1 MSSLSDDELRAA
13 LRDHG
18 VHVGPITETTRKVY
32 ERKLAKVTTQNVD
45 KEEKRN
51 RRQPR
56 SSTNPPGS
64 FKTEEPQTSVHAKI
78 WSAQTPA
85 NFSRSPSEQPSD
97 RLSSEVVRREP
108 RSRSSVFY
116 SDEPFFN
123 PQTASP
129 QQNPGNT
136 PSRPVLRFDPLDSAS
151 VLQAQ
156 EHRPTN
162 TPIRSRGLDDID
174 NNLDNHIVTRQ
185 SPTPVARST
194 SRFSFFRPLQT
205 APLKD
210 AETSTSASLL
220 FSPPHTADQSQSYW
234 PSFSLRRRSGS
245 GVLSDDADSQ
255 WEYSR
260 RRQTNG
266 RMVDVDANAVSST
279 LNRLVSSLGR
289 HVPNL
294 ILLAG
299 FALFVVLLSC
309 YFLLKDKHG
318 NVGRI
323 ADLQKLSCPPG
334 DVESHNR
341 GECLNSQELSVSL
354 NLAHILV
361 EILSR
366 YAGEHQCGHS
376 AASPRMDV
384 TTARR
389 LVEYHLSAPGSS
401 SSLRPSDL
409 DGRVWRNVL
418 FVIRHVGRKHLDIA
432 SYSADGSDSG
442 AHKEIIELES
452 LQPYIPGKCR
462 LRLLFFSLL
471 HLLATLLWIL
481 FVFAV
486 AGLCVFAVY
495 RFRLSNKRQRDRRA
509 SRIRELVHQVT
520 DILQQQLKNREVNSL
535 EPPYVPVSVI
545 RSTLRRSNSDVD
557 DLWSELEQHVHL
569 VEGCILVQEW
579 RGVGETWQWQGGSGW
594 QGSALLDQTQRLPFT
609 VPPTECLKIRNMFTM
624 DKLDFD
630 AQKRLKREILKRVSG
645 CGPIFHIGLDNQ
657 DNEGLVYMKCA
668 SPEVAG
674 NVYQAVH
681 ANYFDSHLLNVKFL
695 RASKYYIRFP
705 EAHDATM
712 PLKVSDFE

>member
-1 MSSLSDDELRAA
+1 MSSLSDEELRSS

-32 ERKLAKVTTQNVD
+32 ERKLAKVTAQNVD
-45 KEEKRN
+45 KEEKKN

-56 SSTNPPGS
+56 QSTTPLSS
-64 FKTEEPQTSVHAKI
+64 FKAEEPQTSLRAKN
-78 WSAQTPA
+78 WPSQSPV
-85 NFSRSPSEQPSD
+85 NFGRSPSDEPFNN
-97 RLSSEVVRREP
+97 LSTNVVRREA

-129 QQNPGNT
+129 QQNPGHT
-136 PSRPVLRFDPLDSAS
+136 PTRPVLRFDPLDSAS

-156 EHRPTN
+156 EHRLTN
-162 TPIRSRGLDDID
+162 TPLHSRGFDEID
-174 NNLDNHIVTRQ
+174 NNFDNHIVTRQ

-194 SRFSFFRPLQT
+194 GRFSFFRPSQT

-220 FSPPHTADQSQSYW
+220 FSPPNTVDQSQSYW
-234 PSFSLRRRSGS
+234 PSFYLRHRSGS

-255 WEYSR
+255 WEYSC

-266 RMVDVDANAVSST
+266 CLADGNADSVSST
-279 LNRLVSSLGR
+279 VSRLVSSLGR

-299 FALFVVLLSC
+299 FTLFIVLLSC

-323 ADLQKLSCPPG
+323 ADLQKLSCPVG
-334 DVESHNR
+334 DLEAHPR
-341 GECLNSQELSVSL
+341 EHCLNPQELSVSL

-366 YAGEHQCGHS
+366 YAGEHRCGHS

-384 TTARR
+384 NTARR
-389 LVEYHLSAPGSS
+389 LVAYHLSAPDSRY
-401 SSLRPSDL
+401 SLRPSDL
-409 DGRVWRNVL
+409 DEGGWRNLL
-418 FVIRHVGRKHLDIA
+418 FLIRHVGRKHLDIA
-432 SYSADGSDSG
+432 PFSADGDDPG
-442 AHKEIIELES
+442 AYKEIFELES
-452 LQPYIPGKCR
+452 LQPYIPGRCR
-462 LRLLFFSLL
+462 LRLLFFSFLR
-471 HLLATLLWIL
+471 LLATLLWVL
-481 FVFAV
+481 FIFTVV
-486 AGLCVFAVY
+486 GLCIFAVY
-495 RFRLSNKRQRDRRA
+495 RFRQSNKRQRDRRA

-520 DILQQQLKNREVNSL
+520 DILQQQLKNREVNQM
-535 EPPYVPVSVI
+535 EPPYVPVSTI

-657 DNEGLVYMKCA
+657 DNEGLVYLKCA
-668 SPEVAG
+668 GPEVAG

-705 EAHDATM
+705 EAHDANI